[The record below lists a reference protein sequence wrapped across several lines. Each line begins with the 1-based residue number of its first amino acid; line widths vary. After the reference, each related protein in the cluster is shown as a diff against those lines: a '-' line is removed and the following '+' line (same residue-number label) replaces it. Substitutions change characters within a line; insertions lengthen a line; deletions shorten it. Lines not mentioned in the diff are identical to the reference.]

1 MGGSF
6 DGPKKSQNKKWRFR
20 MDERLTIRIDGGI
33 LDAIREMKEKG
44 NGSVSSIVRD
54 ALVSYL
60 SISRKRVAT
69 SSLEKTLRPVEP

>member
-1 MGGSF
+1 
-6 DGPKKSQNKKWRFR
+6 

-44 NGSVSSIVRD
+44 KGSVSSIVRD

-69 SSLEKTLRPVEP
+69 SSLENTLRPVEP